1 MTSITEG
8 NVTVLQTEGDE
19 RDHPADVLLCSEIG
33 AKLTKLY
40 PGWAWKIEIPPG
52 NDVVIVRNLDLDARG
67 KFGFVMPK
75 SGLGP
80 DLHHVMLAGGELL
93 ERWKRRARGTDGSDI
108 PSYIDALTAK
118 PQT

>member
-1 MTSITEG
+1 MKLVEQDS
-8 NVTVLQTEGDE
+8 VTVTQTEGDG
-19 RDHPADVLLCSEIG
+19 RDKPADVLLCGEIG

-40 PGWAWKIEIPPG
+40 PGWAWKVEIPPD
-52 NDVVIVRNLDLDARG
+52 NDVVIVRNLDLDGRG

-80 DLHHVMLAGGELL
+80 ALHHVMLAGGELL
-93 ERWKRRARGTDGSDI
+93 ERWKRRACGTDGSDI
-108 PSYIDALTAK
+108 PDFIDALTVK